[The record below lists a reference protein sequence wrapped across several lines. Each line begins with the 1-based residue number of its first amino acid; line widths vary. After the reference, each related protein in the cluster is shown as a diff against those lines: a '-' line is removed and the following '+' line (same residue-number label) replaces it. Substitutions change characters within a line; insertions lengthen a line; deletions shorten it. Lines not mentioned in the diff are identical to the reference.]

1 MDDKDFTLLKTLYEE
16 KNITHTAKRMFISQ
30 PAISDRLKHLEA
42 EFGCQL
48 FVRQPRGI
56 QFTPQGEVLMRYI
69 NKAAEGYNKVK
80 NIISSPVGET
90 FGTLS
95 ICCSTFFARY
105 ELPAILSGFKKAY
118 PGVEVKVKSGIGP
131 TYYRDFLKRKSDLCI
146 LHFDHDWPEQKQ
158 KIHSDPLCIFSREP
172 VSLEQLP
179 ALPYIRCTSG
189 FTLPSLVR
197 DWWYASY
204 KKPPTIPVETDSMDA
219 ALSLAEHG
227 LGFTILPEC
236 CRQNAASM
244 DLNVIRITNKKG
256 EPVLY
261 DTWMYYRNTYQLMTG
276 ARLFIE
282 YIDDSKVNQ

>member
-1 MDDKDFTLLKTLYEE
+1 M
-16 KNITHTAKRMFISQ
+16 
-30 PAISDRLKHLEA
+30 
-42 EFGCQL
+42 
-48 FVRQPRGI
+48 
-56 QFTPQGEVLMRYI
+56 
-69 NKAAEGYNKVK
+69 
-80 NIISSPVGET
+80 
-90 FGTLS
+90 
-95 ICCSTFFARY
+95 
-105 ELPAILSGFKKAY
+105 
-118 PGVEVKVKSGIGP
+118 EVKVKSGIGP

-172 VSLEQLP
+172 IALEQLP
-179 ALPYIRCTSG
+179 VLPYIRSTSG
-189 FTLPSLVR
+189 FILPSLVR

-204 KKPPTIPVETDSMDA
+204 KKPPMIPVETDSMDA

-256 EPVLY
+256 EPVFY